1 MNGALRRL
9 FGVTGIGLSWALVW
23 ALVFGTIAI
32 VMSILRPQDIDPGET
47 PVVFV
52 GIGFAVGFVSG
63 AVFGVILAL
72 AEHRKSILELPPL
85 RAGLWGLLA
94 AAMWPLLTPVDD
106 RMVYILCP
114 LGASCASASV
124 AIARR
129 VMPGSERSS
138 WRSKVG
144 RLIASP
150 LRAACASN
158 GVT

>member
-1 MNGALRRL
+1 MNSVLRRL
-9 FGVTGIGLSWALVW
+9 FGVTGIGLSWALAWAVVFATI
-23 ALVFGTIAI
+23 ALVIGII
-32 VMSILRPQDIDPGET
+32 RPQDIDPGET
-47 PVVFV
+47 PIVFV

-63 AVFGVILAL
+63 SVFGVILAL
-72 AEHRKSILELPPL
+72 AEHHKSILELPPV

-94 AAMWPLLTPVDD
+94 AGVWPLLTPVDD

-114 LGASCASASV
+114 LGAICASVSV
-124 AIARR
+124 AIARDALA
-129 VMPGSERSS
+129 GSEQSSLRSRIS
-138 WRSKVG
+138 